1 MDKVVKSLK
10 FLLIVALV
18 VFYPMLISIYVTLPL
33 FVGFSGLVLVLG
45 LEKERY
51 DYIVYALLYM
61 FSLELNLSL
70 PLILMP
76 ISTLIF
82 YFFIKHKLAYIKL
95 CKKCVYVATVLLI
108 NFIYFVLL
116 GGYDFITD
124 QSSVNYDHLLIF
136 SFIYDIIAAVVVI

>member
-1 MDKVVKSLK
+1 MW
-10 FLLIVALV
+10 IVIV
-18 VFYPMLISIYVTLPL
+18 IFYPMLISIYVTLPL
-33 FVGFSGLVLVLG
+33 FVGFSGLIFVLG

-51 DYIVYALLYM
+51 DYILYALIYM

-76 ISTLIF
+76 ISALIF
-82 YFFIKHKLAYIKL
+82 YFYFRQKLAFIKL
-95 CKKCVYVATVLLI
+95 CKRCVYIVTVLLI
-108 NFIYFVLL
+108 NFIYFLLL

-136 SFIYDIIAAVVVI
+136 SFVYDVIAAVLI